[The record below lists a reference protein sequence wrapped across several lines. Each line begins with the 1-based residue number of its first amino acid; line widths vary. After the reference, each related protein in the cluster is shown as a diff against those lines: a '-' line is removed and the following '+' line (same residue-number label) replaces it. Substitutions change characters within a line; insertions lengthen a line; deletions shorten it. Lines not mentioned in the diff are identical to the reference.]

1 MRASKINLLHAII
14 SKKEN
19 DKSKKEN
26 DVTLWAPLERKAKMI
41 ELIAKHIAG
50 LSKEDRQDLEIAV
63 IQIEADEKINIKDD
77 EEKNDE

>member
-26 DVTLWAPLERKAKMI
+26 DVTLWAPLERKRKLT

-50 LSKEDRQDLEIAV
+50 LSKEDREDLEIAV
-63 IQIEADEKINIKDD
+63 IQIKKEGENKRQNMTL
-77 EEKNDE
+77 